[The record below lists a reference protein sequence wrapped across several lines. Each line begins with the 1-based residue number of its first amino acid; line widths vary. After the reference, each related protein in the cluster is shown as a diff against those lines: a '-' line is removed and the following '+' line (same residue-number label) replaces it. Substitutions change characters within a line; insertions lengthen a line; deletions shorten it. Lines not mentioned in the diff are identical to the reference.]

1 MLPYLETPNFQIIF
15 FILPDRPLNNNVL
28 AYIYSINYNR
38 MTLDLSPS
46 DAELVIF
53 ERINN
58 YVEFNEIPLSKFWT
72 SNRLCLTREEF
83 LKLLPNISFTIT
95 EEELEALDAE
105 RIEFIN
111 LAAVIEGV
119 EYWKS
124 H

>member
-1 MLPYLETPNFQIIF
+1 
-15 FILPDRPLNNNVL
+15 
-28 AYIYSINYNR
+28 
-38 MTLDLSPS
+38 
-46 DAELVIF
+46 LVIF